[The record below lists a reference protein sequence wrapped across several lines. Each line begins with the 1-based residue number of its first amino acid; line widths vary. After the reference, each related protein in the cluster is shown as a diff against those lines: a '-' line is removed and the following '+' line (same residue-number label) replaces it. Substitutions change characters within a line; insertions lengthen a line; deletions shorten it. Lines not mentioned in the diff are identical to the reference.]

1 MVSYMKTA
9 FLNLL
14 SGSLLALCL
23 TAGANAQS
31 QMASTPTVQPPLAK
45 KDPKQ
50 LTMHGVTRTDN
61 YYWLNQRE
69 DPEVIAYLN
78 AENEYLK
85 KKMAHTEA
93 LQEKL
98 YQEMRGRVKEDDA
111 SVPFREDG
119 YYYYTRYEKGGEYPL
134 YCRKKGSL
142 SAPEEVMINGNEMG
156 KGKGYFSI
164 SAWEVSPDGNL
175 LAFAIDTIGRRIY
188 EIQFKDLKTGKM
200 LPDVIPAT
208 TENLTWAADNQ
219 TVFYTKQDLQTL
231 RWEKVYRHTL
241 GTDPA
246 KDVLVFNE
254 KDDTFY
260 ASVDKS
266 KSKKYIIINSGNNS
280 SMTSESHYLEAA
292 NPAGKF
298 KVFLPRQKGHEY
310 DIDHAAGKFYIHTND
325 GASNFK
331 LMAVEEANPAKAN
344 WKEVVPH
351 RPDVLLED
359 FDLFKEYLVLQER
372 GNALTRIQ
380 VKPWS
385 GGESHFLDFGEPA
398 YTASVGNNPEY
409 DTKTLRYNYT
419 SMTTPQSVYDYDM
432 ATRTR
437 QLMKQT
443 EVLGGF
449 DSKNYQTKRLFAT
462 AVDGTKVPVSL
473 VYRKGIK
480 KDGSN
485 PLLVYGYGSYG
496 ISIDPSFNSSA
507 LSLLDRGFVYAIAH
521 IRGGQEM
528 GRAWYEDGKLYKKKN
543 TFTDFI
549 TCTEYLQKEGYSQPA
564 KTFAMGGSAGG
575 LLMGAVMNMR
585 PDLYKGIIAAVPF
598 VDVVTTMLDASIP
611 LTTNEYDEWG
621 NPEEKGFF
629 DYMLAYSPYDHV
641 EGKNYPNLLVTT
653 GLHDSQVQY
662 WEPAKWVAKL
672 RETKKDNNM
681 LLLYTN
687 MEAGHGG
694 ASGRFRR
701 YKETALQFA
710 FLLDQAGIQE
720 K

>member
-1 MVSYMKTA
+1 MKTTI
-9 FLNLL
+9 FNTLT
-14 SGSLLALCL
+14 GGLLALSL
-23 TAGANAQS
+23 ATGLHAQS
-31 QMASTPTVQPPLAK
+31 QMATTSTVQPPLAK
-45 KDPKQ
+45 KNPKQ

-61 YYWLNQRE
+61 YYWLNKRE

-78 AENEYLK
+78 AENDYLK
-85 KKMAHTEA
+85 KKMAHTEP

-98 YQEMRGRVKEDDA
+98 YQEMRGRVKEDDS
-111 SVPFREDG
+111 SVPFRQDG

-134 YCRKKGSL
+134 YCRRKGSL
-142 SAPEEVMINGNEMG
+142 TAPEEVMVNGNEMG
-156 KGKGYFSI
+156 KGKGYFAI

-175 LAFAIDTIGRRIY
+175 LAFAIDTVGRRIY
-188 EIQFKDLKTGKM
+188 DIQFKDLRTGKL
-200 LPDVIPAT
+200 LPDVVHAT
-208 TENLTWAADNQ
+208 TPNLAWSTDNQ

-231 RWEKVYRHTL
+231 RWEKVYRHKL
-241 GTDPA
+241 GADPA
-246 KDVLVFNE
+246 KDALVFHE

-260 ASVDKS
+260 AGVSRS
-266 KSKKYIIINSGNNS
+266 KSRKYIIIQSGNNS
-280 SMTSESHYLEAA
+280 SMTSESQYLEAA
-292 NPAGKF
+292 NPMGSF
-298 KVFLPRQKGHEY
+298 KVFLPRQKGHQY
-310 DIDHAAGKFYIHTND
+310 DLDHADGKFFIRTND
-325 GASNFK
+325 DGAQNFK
-331 LMAVEEANPAKAN
+331 LMSTAEGNVAKAN

-351 RPDVLLED
+351 RPDVLLEG
-359 FDLFKEYLVLQER
+359 FDLFKDFLVLQER

-380 VKPWS
+380 VRPWT
-385 GGESHFLDFGEPA
+385 GGGDHFLDFGEPA
-398 YTASVGNNPEY
+398 YTASVAFNPEY
-409 DTKTLRYNYT
+409 NTKTLRYNYT

-432 ATRTR
+432 AARTR
-437 QLMKQT
+437 KLMKQT

-449 DSKNYQTKRLFAT
+449 DSKNYQTERLYAT
-462 AVDGTKVPVSL
+462 ATDGTKVPISL

-496 ISIDPSFNSSA
+496 ISMDPSFSSSS
-507 LSLLDRGFVYAIAH
+507 LSLLDRGFVYAVAH

-528 GRAWYEDGKLYKKKN
+528 GRAWYEDGKLYNKKN

-549 TCTEYLQKEGYSQPA
+549 ACTEYLQKEGFGRPER
-564 KTFAMGGSAGG
+564 TFAMGGSAGG

-598 VDVVTTMLDASIP
+598 VDVVTTMLDSSIP

-621 NPEEKGFF
+621 NPNDKAYF
-629 DYMLAYSPYDHV
+629 DYMLAYSPYDHI
-641 EGKNYPNLLVTT
+641 EGKNYPTLLVTT

-672 RETKKDNNM
+672 RDTKKDNN
-681 LLLYTN
+681 LLLLHTN

-701 YKETALQFA
+701 YKETALQYA
-710 FLLDQAGIQE
+710 FLLDQAGIKEQ
-720 K
+720 

>member
-1 MVSYMKTA
+1 MKITI
-9 FLNLL
+9 LNALT
-14 SGSLLALCL
+14 GGLLALVL
-23 TAGANAQS
+23 STGLYAQS
-31 QMASTPTVQPPLAK
+31 QMATTSTVQPPLAK
-45 KDPKQ
+45 KNPKQ

-61 YYWLNQRE
+61 YYWLNKRE

-78 AENEYLK
+78 AENDYLK
-85 KKMAHTEA
+85 QKMAHTEP

-98 YQEMRGRVKEDDA
+98 YGEMRGRVKEDDS
-111 SVPFREDG
+111 SVPFRQDG

-134 YCRKKGSL
+134 YCRRKGSL
-142 SAPEEVMINGNEMG
+142 TAPEEVMVNGNEMG
-156 KGKGYFSI
+156 KGKGYFAI
-164 SAWEVSPDGNL
+164 STWEVSPDGNL
-175 LAFAIDTIGRRIY
+175 LAFAIDTLGRRIY
-188 EIQFKDLKTGKM
+188 NIQFKDLRTGKL
-200 LPDVIPAT
+200 LPDIIRAT
-208 TENLTWAADNQ
+208 TPNLAWSTDNQ

-231 RWEKVYRHTL
+231 RWEKVYRHKL
-241 GTDPA
+241 AADPA
-246 KDVLVFNE
+246 KDVLVFHE

-260 ASVDKS
+260 AGVSRS
-266 KSKKYIIINSGNNS
+266 KSRKYIIIGSGNNS
-280 SMTSESHYLEAA
+280 SMTSESLYLEAA
-292 NPAGKF
+292 NPTGSF
-298 KVFLPRQKGHEY
+298 KVFLPRQKGHQY
-310 DIDHAAGKFYIHTND
+310 DLDHADGKFYIRTND
-325 GASNFK
+325 GAQNFK
-331 LMAVEEANPAKAN
+331 LMATAEGNPAKAN

-351 RPDVLLED
+351 RPDVLLEG
-359 FDLFKEYLVLQER
+359 FELFKEYLVLQER

-380 VKPWS
+380 VRPWA
-385 GGESHFLDFGEPA
+385 GGGDHFLDFGEPA
-398 YTASVGNNPEY
+398 YTASVAFNPEY

-432 ATRTR
+432 AARTR

-449 DSKNYQTKRLFAT
+449 DSKNYQTERLFAT
-462 AVDGTKVPVSL
+462 APDGTKVPISL

-496 ISIDPSFNSSA
+496 ISMDPSFSSSS

-549 TCTEYLQKEGYSQPA
+549 ACTEYLQKEGFSRPER
-564 KTFAMGGSAGG
+564 TFAMGGSAGG

-598 VDVVTTMLDASIP
+598 VDVVTTMLDSSIP

-621 NPEEKGFF
+621 NPGEKGYF

-641 EGKNYPNLLVTT
+641 EGKSYPNLLVTT

-672 RETKKDNNM
+672 RDTKKDNN
-681 LLLYTN
+681 LLLLHTN

-701 YKETALQFA
+701 YKETALQYA
-710 FLLDQAGIQE
+710 FLLDQAGIKEQ
-720 K
+720 

>member
-1 MVSYMKTA
+1 MKNT
-9 FLNLL
+9 LLTLL
-14 SGSLLALCL
+14 SGGLLALGL
-23 TAGANAQS
+23 TTGGYAQS
-31 QMASTPTVQPPLAK
+31 QMATTSTVQPPLAK
-45 KDPKQ
+45 KNPKQ

-61 YYWLNQRE
+61 YYWLNKRE

-78 AENEYLK
+78 AENDYLK

-98 YQEMRGRVKEDDA
+98 YQEMRGRVKEDDS
-111 SVPFREDG
+111 SVPFRQDG

-142 SAPEEVMINGNEMG
+142 TAPEEVMVNGNEMG
-156 KGKGYFSI
+156 KGKGYFAI
-164 SAWEVSPDGNL
+164 SAWEVSPNDNL
-175 LAFAIDTIGRRIY
+175 LAFAVDTVGRRIY
-188 EIQFKDLKTGKM
+188 DIQFKDLRTGKL
-200 LPDVIPAT
+200 LPDVVRAT
-208 TENLTWAADNQ
+208 TPNLAWATDNQ

-231 RWEKVYRHTL
+231 RWEKVYRHKL

-246 KDVLVFNE
+246 KDALVFHE

-260 ASVDKS
+260 AGVNRS
-266 KSKKYIIINSGNNS
+266 KSRKYIIIGSGNNS
-280 SMTSESHYLEAA
+280 SMTSESLYLEAA
-292 NPAGKF
+292 NPTGSF
-298 KVFLPRQKGHEY
+298 KVFLPRRKGHQY
-310 DIDHAAGKFYIHTND
+310 DLDHADGKFYIRTND
-325 GASNFK
+325 GAQNFK
-331 LMAVEEANPAKAN
+331 LMSAAEGNVARAN

-351 RPDVLLED
+351 RPDVLLEG
-359 FDLFKEYLVLQER
+359 FELFKDFLVLQER

-380 VKPWS
+380 VRPWT
-385 GGESHFLDFGEPA
+385 GGGDHFLDFGEPA
-398 YTASVGNNPEY
+398 YTASVAFNPEY
-409 DTKTLRYNYT
+409 NTKTLRYNYT
-419 SMTTPQSVYDYDM
+419 SMTTPQSVFDYDM
-432 ATRTR
+432 AARTR

-449 DSKNYQTKRLFAT
+449 DSKNYQTERLYAT
-462 AVDGTKVPVSL
+462 ATDGTKVPVSL

-496 ISIDPSFNSSA
+496 ISMDPSFSSSS

-521 IRGGQEM
+521 IRGGQEN

-549 TCTEYLQKEGYSQPA
+549 ACTEYLQKEGFGRPER
-564 KTFAMGGSAGG
+564 TFAMGGSAGG

-621 NPEEKGFF
+621 NPAEKGFF

-641 EGKNYPNLLVTT
+641 EGKEYPNLLVTT

-672 RETKKDNNM
+672 RDTKKDNN
-681 LLLYTN
+681 LLLLHTN

-701 YKETALQFA
+701 YKETALQYA
-710 FLLDQAGIQE
+710 FLLDQAGIKEQ
-720 K
+720 